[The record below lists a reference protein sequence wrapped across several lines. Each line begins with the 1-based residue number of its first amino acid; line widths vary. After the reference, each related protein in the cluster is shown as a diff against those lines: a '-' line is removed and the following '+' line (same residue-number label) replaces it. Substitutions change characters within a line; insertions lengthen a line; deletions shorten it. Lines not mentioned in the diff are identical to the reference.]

1 MMSRPDLM
9 YVVHR
14 LPYPPDKGDRIRAWN
29 LLKFLSQHANVYL
42 GCIADAPVDE
52 AAMAALQMHC
62 KKVAVV
68 RLSDWA
74 RRIGALVSLARGHT
88 ASEGAFHSAALSSTI
103 VKWATKIPFDVTVA
117 SASSVAGYLLLPQL
131 QDARKIVDFVDVDS
145 EKWLEYAAASHGAKS
160 WLYRTEGRRLRA
172 VERDISKWAQDITVV
187 SEAEV
192 KLFRS
197 FCRTGSVKAITNG
210 VDLEYFAPA
219 PTTGETNCVFV
230 GAMDYR
236 PNIDAVRW
244 FCREAWPAIRELE
257 PNARFQIVGRR
268 PVRAVR
274 RLSKIRG
281 VQIAGQVADVR
292 PYLADA
298 AIAVMPL
305 QIARGIQNKV
315 LEALAMGKAV
325 VASPQALEGLDVTP
339 GEHVLSAS
347 TKGEWVAAIR
357 SLMENQPLRERLGQ
371 SGRQFVE
378 QRHDWDRCL
387 EPFASLF
394 GITAAALPG
403 VACES

>member
-1 MMSRPDLM
+1 MSRLNLL

-42 GCIADAPVDE
+42 ACIADEPVDE
-52 AAMAALQMHC
+52 TALAALQLHC

-68 RLSDWA
+68 RLSGWA
-74 RRIGALVSLARGHT
+74 RRSGALLSLARGRT
-88 ASEGAFHSAALSSTI
+88 ASEGAFGSAALSRTI
-103 VKWATKIPFDVTVA
+103 AQWATKIPFEVALA
-117 SASSVAGYLLLPQL
+117 SASSVAGFLLLPKL

-172 VERDISKWAQDITVV
+172 VEQDVSRWAQAITLV
-187 SEAEV
+187 SDAEV

-210 VDLEYFAPA
+210 VDLDYFAPA
-219 PTTGETNCVFV
+219 PTGAETGCLFV

-236 PNIDAVRW
+236 PNVDAVCW
-244 FCREAWPAIRELE
+244 FCREVWATIKELE
-257 PNARFQIVGRR
+257 RDAQFQIVGRR
-268 PVRAVR
+268 PVGAVR

-281 VQIAGQVADVR
+281 VQVVGQVPDVR

-347 TKGEWVAAIR
+347 TKNEWVAAIR
-357 SLMENQPLRERLGQ
+357 SLMEDNRLRERLGQ
-371 SGRQFVE
+371 SGRRFVE
-378 QRHDWDRCL
+378 QHHAWDRCL
-387 EPFASLF
+387 EPFASLL